1 MEEAAHYQ
9 ALLDAA
15 IEKRRQWLEAVQV
28 PLLKETLASFAS
40 MFEGAL
46 GMLIRKG
53 LLREDPYNYEQAFT
67 DITIPKDDVL
77 PEFENSDEVSYRLAA
92 FRRQLKFVCTEYPL
106 DLPTLGL
113 ARLKKLSSLI
123 SYINWLELGESSKSP
138 TTKAFARVFMK
149 VRMGSDTMASQIL
162 KDSEIQI
169 IKTTR
174 VLRALLAELIAFSR
188 ESWKAD
194 VRRIV
199 LPTLSPGPAEGHARR
214 EELLRSIRRAFAIRM
229 PGKPWYPSLVEEIAD
244 EDLAEDAEAR
254 REKVLA
260 SLEVAAQLQTKVTEA
275 PDGRTILLE
284 AMRLLGRPNEELV
297 TAITVLEENER
308 LLVDSR
314 GSRGGWLKRLFGTAS
329 APKTADRVYKVQF
342 AEPGVPTPKTET
354 IDFPPF
360 AAEVRKKSSLLA
372 SLAPGTGPAFKRL
385 AATSENQLAGFVDKQ
400 LNELLLIH
408 RRLGSLNTLLQA
420 RVMQEKKTARGIK
433 MELLTIKNAI
443 VKANQRRHEYK
454 EKDAGPP
461 KARPVDE

>member
-1 MEEAAHYQ
+1 MEEPAKYQ

-15 IEKRRQWLEAVQV
+15 IEKRRQWLEAEQI
-28 PLLKETLASFAS
+28 PLLKETLESFTS
-40 MFEGAL
+40 LFEGVM

-67 DITIPKDDVL
+67 DIVIPKDEDL

-92 FRRQLKFVCTEYPL
+92 FRRQMKFVLTEYPL

-123 SYINWLELGESSKSP
+123 LYINWLEMGESSKSP
-138 TTKAFARVFMK
+138 TTKAFARSFMK

-169 IKTTR
+169 IKTTH
-174 VLRALLAELIAFSR
+174 VLRTLLAELISFSR

-194 VRRIV
+194 VRRMV
-199 LPTLSPGPAEGHARR
+199 VSTLSPSTAEGHARR
-214 EELLRSIRRAFAIRM
+214 EEMPRAIRRAFAARM
-229 PGKPWYPSLVEEIAD
+229 TGKPWYPSLVEEIAD
-244 EDLAEDAEAR
+244 EDLADDAEAR

-260 SLEVAAQLQTKVTEA
+260 SLVVTAQPQVEVTEA

-284 AMRLLGRPNEELV
+284 AIRLLSRPNEELV
-297 TAITVLEENER
+297 TAVTVLEENER

-314 GSRGGWLKRLFGTAS
+314 GSSGGWLKRLFGGAP
-329 APKTADRVYKVQF
+329 APKTADRVYKVEY
-342 AEPGVPTPKTET
+342 AEPGVPAPKTET
-354 IDFPPF
+354 VDFPSF
-360 AAEVRKKSSLLA
+360 ATEVRKKSSLLA
-372 SLAPGTGPAFKRL
+372 SLASGAGPSFKRL
-385 AATSENQLAGFVDKQ
+385 SATSESQLAGFVDKQ
-400 LNELLLIH
+400 LNEVLLIH

-433 MELLTIKNAI
+433 IELLTIKNAI
-443 VKANQRRHEYK
+443 VKANKRRHEYK
-454 EKDAGPP
+454 ERDG
-461 KARPVDE
+461 KAPLVDE